1 MRLADELVAGLSAPL
16 CLSWE
21 LTWACNLSCVHC
33 LSDSGRR
40 DPDELSTAEC
50 LSLVSELADAGVFYL
65 TIGGGEPMLRR
76 DFFTIL
82 EAAEQRHLGVKFS
95 TNGTRLDRQAAE
107 RIAGMSYV
115 AVQVSV
121 DGPDAL
127 TNDRIRGRGSFAKA
141 MGALGHLAEAGVKD
155 RKLSMVVTSGVARR
169 LEEARALAGATGAR
183 LRLTRLRPSGRAADR
198 FRELAPS
205 PEEDRLIYRFLTEH
219 PEVETADSFFHLNPL
234 GERLRGLSFC
244 GAGRVVCLIDPVGDV
259 YACPF
264 TIHPQFKAGS
274 VRATSFLELWRGSPV
289 FTGLRAAP
297 PSSGCQSCH
306 AWNVCHGGCVAA
318 KFFTG
323 HALEGPDPACVRGR
337 AGPAGTVPVQV
348 GRRRLARPA
357 DRASV

>member
-1 MRLADELVAGLSAPL
+1 MSLSEELMAGLSAPL

-21 LTWACNLSCVHC
+21 LTWACNLRCVHC

-40 DPDELSTAEC
+40 DPRELSTVEC
-50 LSLVSELADAGVFYL
+50 VSLVEELADAGVFYL

-82 EAAEQRHLGVKFS
+82 EAAERRHLGVKFS
-95 TNGTRLDRQAAE
+95 TNGTRLDREAAE
-107 RIAGMSYV
+107 RIASMSYV

-141 MGALGHLAEAGVKD
+141 MGALGRLAEAGVRD
-155 RKLSMVVTSGVARR
+155 RKLSMVVTSGVAQR
-169 LEEARALAGATGAR
+169 LEEARALAAATGAQ

-205 PEEDRLIYRFLTEH
+205 PEEDRLIHRFLLEH

-234 GERLRGLSFC
+234 GERLKGLSFC
-244 GAGRVVCLIDPVGDV
+244 GAGRVVCLIDPIGDV

-264 TIHPQFKAGS
+264 TIHPQFRAGS
-274 VRATSFLELWRGSPV
+274 VRTTPFLSLWRHAKV
-289 FTGLRAAP
+289 FADMRATP
-297 PSSGCQSCH
+297 PSPGCQACH
-306 AWNVCHGGCVAA
+306 AWEVCHGGCVAA
-318 KFFTG
+318 KVFTG
-323 HALEGPDPACVRGR
+323 HPVDGPDPACVRGR
-337 AGPAGTVPVQV
+337 GGAPGAVPVAV
-348 GRRRLARPA
+348 RPSRRAW
-357 DRASV
+357 